1 MSNCKITFKIGRT
14 SIEVSV
20 DSSNLPQNYSALKEL
35 LIQENKW
42 DTFLE
47 QIQSYLKSGK
57 RTVQFQEIDE
67 LNEDNSTITNNNIQT
82 LKKRFP
88 YAKFPEDTPEL
99 KISDKRV
106 RYMRKYKTVDGKTI
120 NPTYKG
126 NLNSFGLN
134 IDSNFRLIDRI
145 SFCEYYMD
153 RLMVYTIENPVV
165 TSIKWGDSKMGDFSA
180 NDIQVTFKYEG
191 ITNDLVDIQPYNVDW
206 NKKIAGDIAYTR
218 YMVNKEI
225 KRDVATFLQTRYNT
239 VVSRLQSEFRLS
251 DNEYQM
257 YFGDLK

>member
-67 LNEDNSTITNNNIQT
+67 LTEDNSTITNNNIQT

-88 YAKFPEDTPEL
+88 NAKFPEDTPEL

-106 RYMRKYKTVDGKTI
+106 RYMRKYKTVDGKLQ
-120 NPTYKG
+120 YG
-126 NLNSFGLN
+126 
-134 IDSNFRLIDRI
+134 RLIDERTGEEI
-145 SFCEYYMD
+145 FIVDTDHIEQLANYFSFCK
-153 RLMVYTIENPVV
+153 TILSDEILDKFSEEDDVIKDLN
-165 TSIKWGDSKMGDFSA
+165 SIYEQVIKNDYLKKNLEDFQKA
-180 NDIQVTFKYEG
+180 NSG
-191 ITNDLVDIQPYNVDW
+191 ITNVKLKSLLITFVQNKNGFKNITFTKNGENVGVYVYLDELAHDILDSARKL
-206 NKKIAGDIAYTR
+206 KK
-218 YMVNKEI
+218 
-225 KRDVATFLQTRYNT
+225 F
-239 VVSRLQSEFRLS
+239 
-251 DNEYQM
+251 
-257 YFGDLK
+257 